1 MKKILILSAAYP
13 YPVNNGKRVVL
24 SGVIDLFNQ
33 KGFKVD
39 YLYLGHHKPDNQGKI
54 ENFIFIEKPKSY
66 QQIKNVLFQSFF
78 MRKKSIQESVLYSN
92 SIKKKIIDI
101 MEKISP
107 DIIFIDT
114 LRLGQFLE
122 DMNKTGKE
130 FLYLD
135 DLFSLRYARMLQAM
149 DRHDLKINLLGNFSS
164 MIPAFARKLLKVER
178 LGKLILKFE
187 KKTIE
192 KREIQIVQSF
202 SNSLLI
208 NQSESLALTAKS
220 GAHVGSI
227 KPLMNINVLTE
238 RNYSNSPEFIFLGDL
253 TLPHNSFSILFF
265 IEECISK
272 LTEKLPGVKLRL
284 IGKGASQEL
293 LEVVNTYP
301 DNVSVEGYVDDLA
314 SLFSSACA
322 MIVPLQFGSGV
333 KLKTLEALAHGLPVV
348 STSYGVEGIAINEY
362 AGCVVEE
369 DIQGFVEAMKR
380 LTCTSYNRQL
390 SAQAISFYKDNYS
403 QDVIFSEYSKIFNLG
418 E

>member
-1 MKKILILSAAYP
+1 MK
-13 YPVNNGKRVVL
+13 
-24 SGVIDLFNQ
+24 
-33 KGFKVD
+33 
-39 YLYLGHHKPDNQGKI
+39 
-54 ENFIFIEKPKSY
+54 
-66 QQIKNVLFQSFF
+66 
-78 MRKKSIQESVLYSN
+78 
-92 SIKKKIIDI
+92 
-101 MEKISP
+101 
-107 DIIFIDT
+107 
-114 LRLGQFLE
+114 
-122 DMNKTGKE
+122 
-130 FLYLD
+130 
-135 DLFSLRYARMLQAM
+135 
-149 DRHDLKINLLGNFSS
+149 
-164 MIPAFARKLLKVER
+164 
-178 LGKLILKFE
+178 